1 MLDLLT
7 PVFEPENKRLYGKI
21 RSRMSCAYTLN
32 LDRFSEDLIGSSA
45 AVTDANF
52 EVNIQL
58 AGVHKPLA
66 VKNGANTVTT
76 AILSEH
82 LYLYGFLETEQRLHL
97 SGGRY
102 FR

>member
-7 PVFEPENKRLYGKI
+7 PVFEVEHKRLYGQV
-21 RSRMSCAYTLN
+21 RSRLSCAYTLN
-32 LDRFSEDLIGSSA
+32 LDRFAEDLIGSSA
-45 AVTDANF
+45 SVTDANF

-58 AGVHKPLA
+58 AGEHKPLG
-66 VKNGANTVTT
+66 VTNGADTVTT